1 MFTPKEILKYLPLT
15 EATFY
20 IMTALV
26 DPMHGYAVM
35 QWVEEASEKT
45 VRVGPGTLYGV
56 FSTLEKE
63 NLIEKVKDEERRKYF
78 TLTVKGRAV
87 LAEQMRRLEIMSSLE
102 KTALNG
108 NKDNDKEQR

>member
-1 MFTPKEILKYLPLT
+1 MFTPNEILKYLPLT

-63 NLIEKVKDEERRKYF
+63 KLIEKVKDEERRKYF

-87 LAEQMRRLEIMSSLE
+87 LAEQVRRLDIMVASGRA
-102 KTALNG
+102 ALKNSA
-108 NKDNDKEQR
+108 NIDQE

>member
-63 NLIEKVKDEERRKYF
+63 KLIEKVKDEERRKYF

-87 LAEQMRRLEIMSSLE
+87 LAEQVRRLDIMVASGRA
-102 KTALNG
+102 ALKNSA
-108 NKDNDKEQR
+108 NIDQE

>member
-63 NLIEKVKDEERRKYF
+63 KLIEKVKDEERRKYF

-87 LAEQMRRLEIMSSLE
+87 LAEQVRRLDIMVASGRA
-102 KTALNG
+102 ALKNSAII
-108 NKDNDKEQR
+108 DQE

>member
-1 MFTPKEILKYLPLT
+1 MFTPNEILKYLPLT

-63 NLIEKVKDEERRKYF
+63 KLIEKVKDEERRKYF

-87 LAEQMRRLEIMSSLE
+87 LAEQVRRLDIMVASGRA
-102 KTALNG
+102 ALKNSAII
-108 NKDNDKEQR
+108 DQE